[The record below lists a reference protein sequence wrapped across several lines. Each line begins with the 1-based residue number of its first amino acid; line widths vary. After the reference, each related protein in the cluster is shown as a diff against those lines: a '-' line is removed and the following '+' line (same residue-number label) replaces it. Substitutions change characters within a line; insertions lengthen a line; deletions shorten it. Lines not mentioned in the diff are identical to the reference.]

1 MGDGAEELE
10 DFTDFSD
17 SFLKEI
23 ARAPVPSRMPAPGSL
38 LGGRD
43 ERRFEVLDALGGGA
57 MGQVFRARDAEL
69 QRVVALKFFL
79 PRVAGTKEEA
89 LGAMLRQEA
98 RAIAQLDHE
107 NIVRIFDMGEWGGAP
122 WEPLVP
128 FLVMECLDG
137 ESLGS
142 LLSRERPGLR
152 RVLGI
157 MQGVARGLAHAHERH
172 IVHRDL
178 KPSNVF
184 LTRQGT
190 VKLLDFGL
198 AHLLGSGSHVPFLPT
213 AGTPPYMA
221 PEQWRGEPQDAR
233 TDLWAAGVML
243 YELLTG
249 ELPYPSVNLEELRAR
264 VLSPEPVPSVRERAP
279 ELSQEVA
286 RLVSLLLEK
295 EPGRRLPSA
304 TALAERLHQLE
315 TQLGPWREEPHALG
329 PQRRQVALVSCGLV
343 GLARLSEKPDPEDS
357 LEMEEDFHRRCSRV
371 IQRHEGFVTHWL
383 GQEVLACFGYPVARE
398 DDSVRA
404 VRAGLD
410 LLRCF
415 QEEPPRLPGHALSVG
430 VGIHTDAVVFTVSAQ
445 QSSGTAPAIQGEA
458 QQIASRLA
466 ELAGSGGV
474 AIGGNTLLLVR
485 GAFET
490 EPLVN
495 QDPPGPVGG
504 QRLDAWR
511 VLREREAVMRFER
524 VLATGHVSR
533 MVGREREL
541 RMLLALWEEAREGRG
556 SFVLIRGEAGIGK
569 SRLIQELSSRL
580 SPESAYLVQG
590 QCWPRLE
597 SSAFAPVIDLLW
609 RRFFPGEPRV
619 RSRRELR
626 GHLESLLGALGLL
639 REPKLDARYIDGLA
653 SLLSPAG
660 AEETPSIGL
669 SLEQRES
676 KRWLLDALR
685 ALLLR
690 MAEHRPVLSV
700 MEDLHWAD
708 PSTLELLGVMLEHIG
723 KERVLVVLSARTGFE
738 PPWPP
743 RPGFHRLELGRL
755 SEESTSALVRE
766 VARGRELPE
775 ERLAQLVAKT
785 EGIPLFI
792 EEMARLMIERAPG
805 AIPLTLHELLASRLD
820 ALAPRQR
827 TLVWFAAGVGR
838 RFTGALLAALT
849 RRSEAELREDLA
861 SLVAAGIFQRDD
873 SEEPG
878 YQFHHALLQD
888 VAWQSLP
895 RGRRREFHRH
905 IAQVLEA
912 RFPGVVGAQ
921 PEVLAH
927 HYTEAGE
934 LERALRYRMRAVTLA
949 FQRSANL
956 EAIVH
961 VRRALALLRSLPDAS
976 RRSGEEMM
984 LLNSLGIALMSTQ
997 GYGVPEIEQTYTRA
1011 LELFEQEGESLPY
1024 LELLWTWLC
1033 TYFISG
1039 GRLSLAHELAVRLL
1053 TLGQRRGDKRLSA
1066 HAYRNL
1072 ASISRQRGELLESLE
1087 LLDQARVLSAEE
1099 SLLAFPLSGLWVD
1112 LEVLDSSFICLTR
1125 LALGDVRRAWQLGLE
1140 ALARARRMNHPGT
1153 LNLVLVCLT
1162 SAAQLHRDVQRT
1174 LEWAEE
1180 GMLAASRVW
1189 LRPSEEV
1196 LRGFRGWAL
1205 ARLGRRKEGLE
1216 ALRKSFGQLRR
1227 MEAWSFVP
1235 YLQGLLA
1242 EVQGSL
1248 GQVHEG
1254 LASVEEALEC
1264 MDKLGD
1270 RFVVPEM
1277 HRIRGELLRLRGENG
1292 EAMRCFLRA
1301 CIMAH
1306 RERAAL
1312 LELRATVAL
1321 ARLLRDTGHDVQAR
1335 RRLVRAFYGSRVDSE
1350 AVDFQ
1355 DARVL
1360 LEQFSTPQEGLEAR

>member
-1 MGDGAEELE
+1 MGDGSEELE

-23 ARAPVPSRMPAPGSL
+23 ARAQMPSRVPTPGAR

-43 ERRFEVLDALGGGA
+43 EHRFEVLDTLGGGA
-57 MGQVFRARDAEL
+57 MGQVFRALDAEL

-79 PRVAGTKEEA
+79 PRGAGTREEA
-89 LGAMLRQEA
+89 LGAILRQEA

-107 NIVRIFDMGEWGGAP
+107 NIVRIFDVGEWGGAP

-142 LLSRERPGLR
+142 LLRRERPGLR

-157 MQGVARGLAHAHERH
+157 MRGVARGLAHAHERH

-190 VKLLDFGL
+190 VKLIDFGL
-198 AHLLGSGSHVPFLPT
+198 AHLLGSGSHVPYLPT

-264 VLSPEPVPSVRERAP
+264 VLSPESVPSVRERAP
-279 ELSQEVA
+279 ELPEEVA
-286 RLVSLLLEK
+286 RLVSSLLEK
-295 EPGRRLPSA
+295 EPGRRLSSA

-315 TQLGPWREEPHALG
+315 TQLGPWREEPLALG
-329 PQRRQVALVSCGLV
+329 PQRRQVTLVSCRLLGLE
-343 GLARLSEKPDPEDS
+343 RLSEMPDPEDS

-371 IQRHEGFVTHWL
+371 IQQHEGFITHWL
-383 GQEVLACFGYPVARE
+383 GQEVLACFGYPVAHE
-398 DDSVRA
+398 DDSIRA

-415 QEEPPRLPGHALSVG
+415 QKEPPRLPGHVLSVG

-445 QSSGTAPAIQGEA
+445 QASGTAPAIRGEA
-458 QQIASRLA
+458 PQLASRLA
-466 ELAGSGGV
+466 GLAGSGGV
-474 AIGGNTLLLVR
+474 ALSSNTLLLVR

-490 EPLVN
+490 EPLVI
-495 QDPPGPVGG
+495 QDPLAPVGG

-524 VLATGHVSR
+524 VLATGTVSR

-541 RMLLALWEEAREGRG
+541 RMLLSLWEEAQEGRG
-556 SFVLIRGEAGIGK
+556 SFVLVRGEAGIGK
-569 SRLIQELSSRL
+569 SRLIQELLSRL
-580 SPESAYLVQG
+580 SPESAYLIQG

-597 SSAFAPVIDLLW
+597 SSAFAPIVDLLW
-609 RRFFPGEPRV
+609 RRFLPRGPRV
-619 RSRRELR
+619 RSRQELR
-626 GHLESLLGALGLL
+626 GYLESLLGALGLL
-639 REPKLDARYIDGLA
+639 REPELDARYIDGLV
-653 SLLSPAG
+653 SLLSPVG
-660 AEETPSIGL
+660 AEVTPVMAP

-676 KRWLLDALR
+676 KRWLLDGLR
-685 ALLLR
+685 ALSSR

-723 KERVLVVLSARTGFE
+723 EERVLLVLSARTGFE

-755 SEESTSALVRE
+755 SAESTSALVRG
-766 VARGRELPE
+766 VARGRALPE
-775 ERLAQLVAKT
+775 KRVAQLVAKT
-785 EGIPLFI
+785 EGIPLFV
-792 EEMARLMIERAPG
+792 EEMTRLVLERAPG
-805 AIPLTLHELLASRLD
+805 VIPLTLHELLASRLD
-820 ALAPRQR
+820 ALPPRQR
-827 TLVWFAAGVGR
+827 VLVWFGAGVGR

-861 SLVAAGIFQRDD
+861 SLVAAGIFRRDD
-873 SEEPG
+873 SEDPG

-888 VAWQSLP
+888 VAWQALP

-912 RFPGVVGAQ
+912 RFPDVVGAH

-934 LERALRYRMRAVTLA
+934 FELALRYRMLAVALS
-949 FQRSANL
+949 FQRWASL
-956 EAIVH
+956 EAIEH
-961 VRRALALLRSLPDAS
+961 VRQALALLRSLPDAS

-984 LLNSLGIALMSTQ
+984 LLNSLGLALMGTQ
-997 GYGVPEIEQTYTRA
+997 GYGVPEIEQTYARA
-1011 LELFEQEGESLPY
+1011 LELFKQEGESLPY
-1024 LELLWTWLC
+1024 LDQLWMWMSG
-1033 TYFISG
+1033 YFIGG
-1039 GRLSLAHELAVRLL
+1039 GRFSLASELAERIL
-1053 TLGQRRGDKRLSA
+1053 TLGQRRGDTMLSA
-1066 HAYRNL
+1066 HAYRCL
-1072 ASISRQRGELLESLE
+1072 AVISHYRGELLKSLE
-1087 LLDQARVLSAEE
+1087 LVEQARTFYAEE
-1099 SLLAFPLSGLWVD
+1099 PVLASPLSGLWAD
-1112 LEVLDSSFICLTR
+1112 LEAVDSSFICLIR
-1125 LALGDVRRAWQLGLE
+1125 LVLGDVQRAWKFGLD
-1140 ALARARRMNHPGT
+1140 ALARARRLNHPGT
-1153 LNLVLVCLT
+1153 LSFALLSLT
-1162 SAAQLHRDVQRT
+1162 SAAQLHRDAQRT
-1174 LEWAEE
+1174 LEWTQE
-1180 GMLAASRVW
+1180 GMLAASKGGFK
-1189 LRPSEEV
+1189 PSEE
-1196 LRGFRGWAL
+1196 LLKGIRGWAL

-1216 ALRKSFGQLRR
+1216 CLRESIEELMR
-1227 MEAWSFVP
+1227 MEAWISVP

-1242 EVQGSL
+1242 EVQASL
-1248 GQVHEG
+1248 GQVREG
-1254 LASVEEALEC
+1254 LASVEEALQC
-1264 MDKLGD
+1264 MDKIGD
-1270 RFVVPEM
+1270 RLHVLEL

-1292 EAMRCFLRA
+1292 EATRCFLRA
-1301 CIMAH
+1301 RIMAH
-1306 RERAAL
+1306 RQKAAL

-1321 ARLLRDTGHDVQAR
+1321 ARLLRDTGNDAQAR
-1335 RRLVRAFYGSRVDSE
+1335 RRLVRACHGCRVDSD
-1350 AVDFQ
+1350 AVDFR
-1355 DARVL
+1355 DAQLL
-1360 LEQFSTPQEGLEAR
+1360 LEQFSTPPEGLVAW